1 MATSKQ
7 TAQPRLGACIARVMG
22 DRHELNPSQ
31 LRAAEVFRENA
42 QRYFHERLSSEFEN
56 LTGHINNDDLD
67 SVFADL
73 TEAGVVCHF
82 LCEREEE
89 ADICR
94 QHGHMANV
102 IGLLDAFDMPAW
114 VLRESNIAEVA
125 VAMFGEE
132 GRHPRVIQA
141 IAKRVDEMM
150 ELGAWRPIV
159 QAAVESVAVD
169 RLLQTVPLPA
179 ETDIPR

>member
-7 TAQPRLGACIARVMG
+7 TAQPCLGACIARVMG

-31 LRAAEVFRENA
+31 LKVAEVFRENA
-42 QRYFHERLSSEFEN
+42 QPYFHERLSSEFEN

-67 SVFADL
+67 SVCADL
-73 TEAGVVCHF
+73 TKAGVLCHF

-89 ADICR
+89 ATICR
-94 QHGHMANV
+94 RHGHTANV
-102 IGLLDAFDMPAW
+102 IGLFDAFDMPAW

-141 IAKRVDEMM
+141 ITKRVDEMM
-150 ELGAWRPIV
+150 EQGAWQPIV

-169 RLLQTVPLPA
+169 RLLQTVPFPA
-179 ETDIPR
+179 ESDTLR